1 MTSTEEPDVVLVCG
15 SRGLKCRPL
24 VEAAVLAFAPD
35 TIVVQGGAIGP
46 DRWAASIAFERGLHV
61 ATMHPLWQQHGK
73 AAGPLRN
80 RAMLRLGITRVVA
93 FWDGQST
100 GTRSTIELAG
110 KAGIPVKIYNVDR
123 QAQHVSPLTGRTR
136 S

>member
-1 MTSTEEPDVVLVCG
+1 MTSSEAPDVVLVCG

-35 TIVVQGGAIGP
+35 TIVVQGGSTGP

-61 ATMHPLWQQHGK
+61 ATMHPLWQQYGS

-93 FWDGQST
+93 FWDGKSP
-100 GTRSTIELAG
+100 GTRSTIDLAG
-110 KAGIPVKIYNVDR
+110 KAGIPVKIHNVDR
-123 QAQHVSPLTGRTR
+123 QAQHVSPLTGRTP